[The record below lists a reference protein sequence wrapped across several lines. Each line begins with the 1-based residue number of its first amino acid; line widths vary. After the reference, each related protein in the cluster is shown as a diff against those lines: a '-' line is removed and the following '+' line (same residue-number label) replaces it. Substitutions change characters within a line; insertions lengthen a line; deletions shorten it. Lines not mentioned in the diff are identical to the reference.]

1 MALDWKPRHR
11 DMIIGD
17 IPWLARIAD
26 KANAKLQGI
35 IGEYIYPW
43 PQDKLFLE
51 EHKISAEAFV
61 EMVQNNPSDDEMI
74 AAMRKLDR

>member
-1 MALDWKPRHR
+1 MPLKEVKLMALDWKPRHR

-35 IGEYIYPW
+35 IGEYIYP
-43 PQDKLFLE
+43 
-51 EHKISAEAFV
+51 
-61 EMVQNNPSDDEMI
+61 
-74 AAMRKLDR
+74 

>member
-17 IPWLARIAD
+17 IPWLARISD

-35 IGEYIYPW
+35 LGEYIYPW

-51 EHKISAEAFV
+51 EHEISAEKFTD
-61 EMVQNNPSDDEMI
+61 MVKNNPSDEEMI
-74 AAMRKLDR
+74 DAMKKLDS